1 MIVGHAKPT
10 SVTKYCYQICADGR
24 NASLLTY
31 TYTYNGVSYSGSL
44 EPNTCTTVCADE
56 NSVSID
62 LQGTITPGT
71 ECNGLADCSEGGGG
85 DPTPTPTPTPTEPSE
100 GPGDATTY
108 TVTWNFNDTSSLTN
122 AYVGATSTSTS
133 AITTKSVTN
142 ITSGS
147 NATTIVY
154 IVPNTGYTYT
164 LSNQASVSVS
174 LGTANNS
181 ATTNGAIPVTLT
193 VTNVTNN
200 LSVNVTV
207 SDANGGAVSTD
218 SGSGSGPTPTPTPT
232 TDTSSGSGSGSGT
245 YYYTVQCVSGS
256 CTTGTTRPVT
266 WVGEPLTTGTLVTLD
281 NQLGC
286 WEVKSTTTATPTSTV
301 VGLCSSS
308 PTPTPVPSY
317 KYVVECVSGDCLQGT
332 GRVASSSTAY
342 SAGDV
347 VSLDNVNG
355 CWEVL
360 SSTTATAVSSITGT
374 AGCTPTPTPT
384 VATYTVYKMDPCDG
398 VSPYVYARSTGTVTL
413 GTVYSLT
420 GSTYADQLYTAIQ
433 SLTSTTWDTYVADS
447 WGDCDGGD
455 VPTCLLEGTKVTLHD
470 GTQKNIEELVIGDT
484 LLSKVVLGNPNMPD
498 SDDIS
503 VLSQWSSESI
513 TLSSELTQ
521 ITAVTGYPRASATY
535 INNGLLK
542 ASPSHQHIVKKN
554 GAWTVA
560 VTTDLQVGDSLIN
573 ENGQEILIES
583 LSEVNG
589 SFIVYKID
597 VEQNDTFIADGIVT
611 HNGKGV

>member
-1 MIVGHAKPT
+1 V
-10 SVTKYCYQICADGR
+10 
-24 NASLLTY
+24 
-31 TYTYNGVSYSGSL
+31 
-44 EPNTCTTVCADE
+44 
-56 NSVSID
+56 
-62 LQGTITPGT
+62 
-71 ECNGLADCSEGGGG
+71 
-85 DPTPTPTPTPTEPSE
+85 
-100 GPGDATTY
+100 
-108 TVTWNFNDTSSLTN
+108 
-122 AYVGATSTSTS
+122 
-133 AITTKSVTN
+133 
-142 ITSGS
+142 
-147 NATTIVY
+147 
-154 IVPNTGYTYT
+154 
-164 LSNQASVSVS
+164 
-174 LGTANNS
+174 
-181 ATTNGAIPVTLT
+181 TNGAIPVTLT
-193 VTNVTNN
+193 VTNVTSN
-200 LSVNVTV
+200 LNVNVTV

-218 SGSGSGPTPTPTPT
+218 SGSGSGATPTPTPT

-266 WVGEPLTTGTLVTLD
+266 WVGEALSVGTLVTLN
-281 NQLGC
+281 NQVGC

-301 VGLCSSS
+301 VGLCSS
-308 PTPTPVPSY
+308 PTPTPTPSY
-317 KYVVECVSGDCLQGT
+317 KYVVECRSGDCNQGT

-342 SAGDV
+342 SAGDL

-355 CWEVL
+355 CWEVM
-360 SSTTATAVSSITGT
+360 STTGATAVSSITGT

-384 VATYTVYKMDPCDG
+384 AATYTVFKMDPCDG
-398 VSPYVYARSTGTVTL
+398 TSSYVYARSTAPVTL

-433 SLTSTTWDTYVADS
+433 SLTQTTWDTWVADS

-455 VPTCLLEGTKVTLHD
+455 VPACLLEGTKVTLHD

-554 GAWTVA
+554 GVWTVA

-589 SFIVYKID
+589 SFVVYKID

>member
-10 SVTKYCYQICADGR
+10 SVTKYCYQICASDR
-24 NASLLTY
+24 NAALLTY
-31 TYTYNGVSYSGSL
+31 TYTYNGVSYNGSL
-44 EPNTCTTVCADE
+44 EPSTCTTVCADE

-62 LQGTITPGT
+62 LQGTITLGT
-71 ECNGLADCSEGGGG
+71 ECSGLADCSEGGGG
-85 DPTPTPTPTPTEPSE
+85 DDPTPTPTPTEPSE

-108 TVTWNFNDTSSLTN
+108 TVTWNFNNTFELNN
-122 AYVGATSTSTS
+122 AHVGATSTDTFTITSTS
-133 AITTKSVTN
+133 VSN

-147 NATTIVY
+147 TATKIVY
-154 IVPNTGYTYT
+154 IVPNTGYVYT
-164 LSNQASVSVS
+164 LSNQAFVSVS

-181 ATTNGAIPVTLT
+181 NVKDGAIPVTLS

-200 LSVNVTV
+200 ININVTV

-218 SGSGSGPTPTPTPT
+218 SGSGSGTNPTPTPTPT

-245 YYYTVQCVSGS
+245 YYYTVECVSGS
-256 CTTGTTRPVT
+256 CTQGVGRPVT
-266 WVGEPLTTGTLVTLD
+266 WVGEALSTGTLVTLD
-281 NQLGC
+281 NQTGC
-286 WEVKSTTTATPTSTV
+286 WEVLATTAATPISTV
-301 VGLCSSS
+301 VGLCSS
-308 PTPTPVPSY
+308 P
-317 KYVVECVSGDCLQGT
+317 
-332 GRVASSSTAY
+332 
-342 SAGDV
+342 
-347 VSLDNVNG
+347 N
-355 CWEVL
+355 
-360 SSTTATAVSSITGT
+360 
-374 AGCTPTPTPT
+374 PTPTPT
-384 VATYTVYKMDPCDG
+384 TYTVFKMDPCDG
-398 VSPYVYARSTGTVTL
+398 VSPYVYARSTSPVTI
-413 GTVYSLT
+413 GTVYSLS
-420 GSTYADQLYTAIQ
+420 GSAYADQLYTASN
-433 SLTSTTWDTYVADS
+433 SLTQTTWDTWVLDS
-447 WGDCDGGD
+447 WGDCEGGD
-455 VPTCLLEGTKVTLHD
+455 VPACLLEGTKVTLHD

-521 ITAVTGYPRASATY
+521 ITAVTGYPRASVTY

-554 GAWTVA
+554 GVWTVA
-560 VTTDLQVGDSLIN
+560 ITTDLQVGDSLIN

-589 SFIVYKID
+589 SFVVYKID

>member
-10 SVTKYCYQICADGR
+10 SVTKYCYQICASDR
-24 NASLLTY
+24 NAALLTY
-31 TYTYNGVSYSGSL
+31 TYTFNGASYNGNL
-44 EPNTCTTVCADE
+44 EPTTCTTVCADE

-62 LQGTITPGT
+62 LQGSITLGT
-71 ECNGLADCSEGGGG
+71 ECNGLAECVEGGG
-85 DPTPTPTPTPTEPSE
+85 DNPNPTPTPTPTPPPS
-100 GPGDATTY
+100 TY
-108 TVTWNFNDTSSLTN
+108 TVTWNFNNTSGLTN
-122 AYVGATSTSTS
+122 AHVGATSTSTS
-133 AITTKSVTN
+133 TIETKTVTG

-147 NATTIVY
+147 NATTTVY
-154 IVPNTGYTYT
+154 IVPNSGYAFTS
-164 LSNQASVSVS
+164 SNQASISVS
-174 LGTANNS
+174 RGTTNNS
-181 ATTNGAIPVTLT
+181 AATNGAIPVTLST
-193 VTNVTNN
+193 TNVTSN
-200 LSVNVTV
+200 LSINVTV

-218 SGSGSGPTPTPTPT
+218 SGSGSG
-232 TDTSSGSGSGSGT
+232 TSSGTGSET

-266 WVGEPLTTGTLVTLD
+266 WVGESLSTGTLVTLN

-301 VGLCSSS
+301 VGLCSNS

-317 KYVVECVSGDCLQGT
+317 KYVVECVSGACTQGT

-342 SAGDV
+342 GSGDL

-360 SSTTATAVSSITGT
+360 STTTATAVSSITGT
-374 AGCTPTPTPT
+374 SACTPTPTPT
-384 VATYTVYKMDPCDG
+384 PQTYTVFKMDPCDG
-398 VSPYVYARSTGTVTL
+398 VSPYVYARSNSAVTI
-413 GTVYSLT
+413 GTVYSLS
-420 GSTYADQLYTAIQ
+420 GSAYADQLYTAIQ
-433 SLTSTTWDTYVADS
+433 SLTQTTWDTWVLDS
-447 WGDCDGGD
+447 WGDCDGGE
-455 VPTCLLEGTKVTLHD
+455 VNGCLLEGTKVTLHD

-484 LLSKVVLGNPNMPD
+484 LLSKVVLGDPNMPD
-498 SDDIS
+498 SDDIAI
-503 VLSQWSSESI
+503 LSQWSSESI
-513 TLSSELTQ
+513 SLSSELTQ
-521 ITAVTGYPRASATY
+521 INAVTGYPRASVTY

-554 GAWTVA
+554 GIWTVA

-583 LSEVNG
+583 LSDVNG
-589 SFIVYKID
+589 NFVVYKID

-611 HNGKGV
+611 HNGKPGV

>member
-31 TYTYNGVSYSGSL
+31 TYTYNGVSYDGNL

-71 ECNGLADCSEGGGG
+71 ECSGLADCGAGGG
-85 DPTPTPTPTPTEPSE
+85 DDPTPTPTPTEPSE
-100 GPGDATTY
+100 GPGDGETPPTTY
-108 TVTWNFNDTSSLTN
+108 TVTWNFNNTSELNN
-122 AYVGATSTSTS
+122 AHVGATSTSTS
-133 AITTKSVTN
+133 TITSTNVSN

-147 NATTIVY
+147 TATKIVY
-154 IVPNTGYTYT
+154 IVPNTGYVYT

-181 ATTNGAIPVTLT
+181 SVKDGAIPVTLS
-193 VTNVTNN
+193 VTNVTSNIN
-200 LSVNVTV
+200 INVTV
-207 SDANGGAVSTD
+207 SDANGGAVSVD
-218 SGSGSGPTPTPTPT
+218 SGSGSGSGTNPTPTPTAT
-232 TDTSSGSGSGSGT
+232 AVSSGSGSGT
-245 YYYTVQCVSGS
+245 YYYTVECVSGS
-256 CTTGTTRPVT
+256 CTQGVGRPVT
-266 WVGEPLTTGTLVTLD
+266 WVGEALSPGTLVTLN
-281 NQLGC
+281 NQTGC
-286 WEVKSTTTATPTSTV
+286 WEVLATTAATPISTV
-301 VGLCSSS
+301 VGLCSS
-308 PTPTPVPSY
+308 P
-317 KYVVECVSGDCLQGT
+317 G
-332 GRVASSSTAY
+332 A
-342 SAGDV
+342 
-347 VSLDNVNG
+347 
-355 CWEVL
+355 
-360 SSTTATAVSSITGT
+360 
-374 AGCTPTPTPT
+374 TPTPTPT
-384 VATYTVYKMDPCDG
+384 PTTTTYTVFKMDPCDG
-398 VSPYVYARSTGTVTL
+398 VSPYVYARSTFPVTI
-413 GTVYSLT
+413 GTVYSLS
-420 GSTYADQLYTAIQ
+420 GITYADQLYTAIQ
-433 SLTSTTWDTYVADS
+433 SLTQTTWDTYVLDS
-447 WGDCDGGD
+447 WADCDGGD
-455 VPTCLLEGTKVTLHD
+455 APACLLEGTKVTLHD

-521 ITAVTGYPRASATY
+521 INAVTGYPRASVTY

-554 GAWTVA
+554 GVWTVA

-589 SFIVYKID
+589 SFVVYKID